1 MFALNVA
8 NNCDQE
14 AQSDAQQKMRYEKC
28 EIMYGEADYFQKNI
42 LLTQFFSKNTRN
54 GIAEV
59 VILDE
64 WDNMTIDNA
73 CKTLCMSHYIIYMRN
88 LKEIFIRIQAA
99 VNGRH
104 EQQWN
109 EANIQQIIKYIKNII
124 GTRKALFIDLVSI
137 KLKLGDLLCKRR

>member
-1 MFALNVA
+1 MTSSKVLAIRDSATKIPEPEKGFKEFFEMFALNVA

-73 CKTLCMSHYIIYMRN
+73 CKTLCMSYYIIYMRN
-88 LKEIFIRIQAA
+88 LKDIFIRI
-99 VNGRH
+99 
-104 EQQWN
+104 
-109 EANIQQIIKYIKNII
+109 
-124 GTRKALFIDLVSI
+124 
-137 KLKLGDLLCKRR
+137 